1 MPFDELT
8 PEERV
13 RQLEKEKR
21 QLAAKAQEE
30 AIEGN
35 TSNENNFHKVT
46 FTIIQC
52 LIWNVLLKSSS
63 DSLKYHFLSY
73 TYLYEEYC
81 ILGYNVM

>member
-1 MPFDELT
+1 LPFDELT

-35 TSNENNFHKVT
+35 TSNENILHKDT
-46 FTIIQC
+46 FTII
-52 LIWNVLLKSSS
+52 
-63 DSLKYHFLSY
+63 
-73 TYLYEEYC
+73 
-81 ILGYNVM
+81 